1 MSARNDDPGSTRG
14 RRQRVQ
20 AAATGMAVLNGLAWL
35 GGRSTLTALARK
47 VNENPAKVHRYLISM
62 MEEGLV
68 EQDPASLQY
77 YLGAGAIR
85 VGLAAMRQAD
95 PLRVAQPAL
104 LRLRQTLEMTCFI
117 AVMGNK
123 GPTVVRI
130 EEPALPAVLNVRVG
144 SVLPLLWS
152 ATGRVFLAYL
162 EGSGIDEL
170 AREELVHMPPASQ
183 APDGQPDLLQ
193 RVRRD
198 VRTAGVATVRDIT
211 LAGISAVSVP
221 VFQYTGGLAAV
232 LTVLGATGSF
242 DTGPRGQVAQAAL
255 EESAAISAALGSP
268 N

>member
-1 MSARNDDPGSTRG
+1 
-14 RRQRVQ
+14 
-20 AAATGMAVLNGLAWL
+20 
-35 GGRSTLTALARK
+35 
-47 VNENPAKVHRYLISM
+47 
-62 MEEGLV
+62 
-68 EQDPASLQY
+68 
-77 YLGAGAIR
+77 
-85 VGLAAMRQAD
+85 
-95 PLRVAQPAL
+95 
-104 LRLRQTLEMTCFI
+104 LRLRQALEMTCFI

-255 EESAAISAALGSP
+255 EESAAISAALGGP